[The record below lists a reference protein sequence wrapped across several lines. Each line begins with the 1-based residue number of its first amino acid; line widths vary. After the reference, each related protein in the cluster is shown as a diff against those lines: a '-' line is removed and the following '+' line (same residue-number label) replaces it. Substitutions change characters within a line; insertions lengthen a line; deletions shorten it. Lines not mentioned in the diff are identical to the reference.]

1 MAIDQGH
8 EAIEGS
14 SPRSSTEEAEC
25 IFNELTGSI
34 DYSMLIV
41 TTAVADERAGCLVG
55 FATQC
60 SIEPPRFLVC
70 LSEQNRTLR
79 VAARSDALVVHFVQA
94 GDEALVALFGSRTGD
109 ELDKFER
116 CEWHPGPRQLPVLDG
131 CRRWFAGTILERRQL
146 GDHVGYVL
154 EPFAAES
161 RERAEPFP
169 FARAKRFPAGHPACQ
184 RLAPRRGR

>member
-1 MAIDQGH
+1 MAIEQLH
-8 EAIEGS
+8 EVVEGCS
-14 SPRSSTEEAEC
+14 SLPSTDEAER
-25 IFNELTGSI
+25 IFSELTSSL

-41 TTAVADERAGCLVG
+41 TSAVADERAGCLVG

-79 VAARSDALVVHFVQA
+79 VAARSNALVVHFVQA
-94 GDEALVALFGSRTGD
+94 GDEALVELFGSRTGD

-116 CEWHPGPRQLPVLDG
+116 CEWHSGPRGLPVLDG
-131 CRRWFAGTILERRQL
+131 CRRWFAGAILERRSL

-161 RERAEPFP
+161 REPAKPFP
-169 FARAKRFPAGHPACQ
+169 FARAKRFPAGHPS
-184 RLAPRRGR
+184 